1 MASSDI
7 LLPDDGLP
15 SGVQGAADP
24 HFTAVIRA
32 FAALYPTRQF
42 GGGAL
47 SVYIDGAPVVDVWMG
62 RSDRAG
68 DVPWTADTGA
78 MVFSATK
85 GLAAMVI
92 HRLVDRGLLSYDAP
106 MAEYWPEFGA
116 NGKEKITVNDVLRHR
131 AGLAHLNGVSK
142 EDVMDHLVME
152 EKLAA
157 TPLDPTYGTLAYH
170 AVTYGWLLSGLARA
184 VTGKGMQQLF
194 QEEVAAPLGIDGLHL
209 GRPPVGSPTIA
220 AQTLFPKNSIPTPIF
235 DFVAP
240 KLAAL
245 SFSGMLGAVYFPG
258 ITSLLQDDMQ
268 FLDAE
273 IPAAN
278 GVVTARALA
287 KVYGAVANGGVIDG
301 KQYLSPELVQG
312 LKGEVDMTPDLNL
325 GIPFSYHRGFQS
337 SPIPGLLE
345 GYGHIGLGGTIG
357 WADPDTGSSYGYVH
371 NRLLTLML
379 FDMGSF
385 AGLAP
390 MITAA
395 IGSARKDGPTEVPNF
410 GAPYGDA
417 PEAAAEVAAGFE

>member
-1 MASSDI
+1 MSSDV
-7 LLPDDGLP
+7 LVPGNGLP
-15 SGVQGAADP
+15 AGVQGAADP
-24 HFTAVIRA
+24 HFAAVLRA
-32 FAALYPTRQF
+32 FAALYPSRQF

-47 SVYIDGAPVVDVWMG
+47 CVYIDGLPVVDVWMG
-62 RSDRAG
+62 YSDRRG

-85 GLAAMVI
+85 GLAATVI
-92 HRLVDRGLLSYDAP
+92 HRLVDRGLLAYDAP
-106 MAEYWPEFGA
+106 VADYWPEFAA
-116 NGKEKITVNDVLRHR
+116 NGKEKITVHDVLRHR
-131 AGLAHLNGVSK
+131 AGLAHLKGVGK
-142 EDVMDHLVME
+142 DEVMDHLVME
-152 EKLAA
+152 QKLAA
-157 TPLDPTYGTLAYH
+157 APLDPTYGTLAYH
-170 AVTYGWLLSGLARA
+170 AITYGWLVSGLARA
-184 VTGKGMQQLF
+184 VTGKGMRELF
-194 QEEVAAPLGIDGLHL
+194 QDELAGPLGIEGLHL
-209 GRPPVGSPTIA
+209 GRPPVNSPTVA

-240 KLAAL
+240 KIAGL
-245 SFSGMLGAVYFPG
+245 SFSGLLGAIYFPG
-258 ITSLLQDDMQ
+258 ITSLLGEDMQ

-287 KVYGAVANGGVIDG
+287 KVYGAIANGGLIDDT
-301 KQYLSPELVQG
+301 QFLSPELVAG
-312 LKGEVDMTPDLNL
+312 LKGRLDVTLDLNL

-357 WADPDTGSSYGYVH
+357 WADPDTGSSFGYVH

-390 MITAA
+390 LLSAA
-395 IGSARKDGPTEVPNF
+395 IAAARKDGPVAVSNF
-410 GAPYGDA
+410 GAPYQEPADA
-417 PEAAAEVAAGFE
+417 SAEAVAGLE